1 MIAHATLATMV
12 FDASMTDPFPAIPDG
27 PADQTPPE
35 QSILDRS
42 EQAARF
48 LDLARHHAL
57 EPEEPIELN
66 PLIAA
71 RLHDAIAA
79 ESQPPPAAFT
89 LDEDGDVFGD
99 GNGFAAG
106 DPFGMDDTPLDPFD

>member
-1 MIAHATLATMV
+1 MV

-66 PLIAA
+66 PLIAS

-79 ESQPPPAAFT
+79 ESEAAPAPFT
-89 LDEDGDVFGD
+89 LDDDDGLIRGDVFGD
-99 GNGFAAG
+99 GNGFASG
-106 DPFGMDDTPLDPFD
+106 DPFGVDGTPLDPFD

>member
-1 MIAHATLATMV
+1 MV
-12 FDASMTDPFPAIPDG
+12 FDASMTDPLPEIPDG

-35 QSILDRS
+35 QSVLDRS

-48 LDLARHHAL
+48 LDLARHHGV
-57 EPEEPIELN
+57 EPDEPLELN

-71 RLHDAIAA
+71 RLHDAIR
-79 ESQPPPAAFT
+79 
-89 LDEDGDVFGD
+89 GDMFGD

-106 DPFGMDDTPLDPFD
+106 DPFGVDDTPLDPFD

>member
-1 MIAHATLATMV
+1 MV
-12 FDASMTDPFPAIPDG
+12 FDASMTDPFPVTPDG

-71 RLHDAIAA
+71 RLLDAIAA
-79 ESQPPPAAFT
+79 ET
-89 LDEDGDVFGD
+89 DVFGD

-106 DPFGMDDTPLDPFD
+106 DPFGVDDTPLDPFD